1 MNMNNSLSLAQ
12 KQQLK
17 LSPQLLQSFELMALP
32 LTELQ
37 ERIKAEI
44 EANPALELP
53 GINEISYE
61 NYAEKTS
68 QREQKGQDDTYSDS
82 SSYGSDEGGGYES
95 RSNEAESYE
104 GNSYD
109 FDASDRQQKF
119 MENALSTE
127 ETLQEHLLSQ
137 LGCEQL
143 TDQEYKV
150 GLVFITDLDANG
162 FFRQK
167 PENLLKSD
175 QLPFKEKLLKIIQ
188 GFDPIGVGA
197 KDWRESLILQAKAKK
212 LNEEDLANFTSLVNE
227 KLELMRAN
235 KQQLVAKQMGID
247 LEELDS
253 LYEFLKTLTPYP
265 GQSFANGLESFVI
278 PDLSIHQIEGNLVM
292 KMNNSSLPELTINH
306 EFESLALSLGNS
318 EEAKE
323 TQSYIQHHIKDANDL
338 IFQVH
343 IRNQTLY
350 RVGEILMDYQKE
362 FFYNGP
368 QYLRPLT
375 QKTVADILG
384 VHETTISR
392 ISTAKYIDTDWGII
406 AVKKLFSNAVG
417 DEGEE
422 VSKNAAKETIR
433 QIILEHQGEKALSD
447 QKISDLLKER
457 GISVAR
463 RTVAKYRNE
472 LNIDPSFIRGTN

>member
-1 MNMNNSLSLAQ
+1 MTIGNSLSLNQ

-32 LTELQ
+32 LAELQ
-37 ERIKAEI
+37 ERIKTEI
-44 EANPALELP
+44 ESNPALELP
-53 GINEISYE
+53 GMGEVSYE
-61 NYAEKTS
+61 NFAEKTTL
-68 QREQKGQDDTYSDS
+68 QEKKGQDDSYSDS
-82 SSYGSDEGGGYES
+82 SSYGSDVGSG
-95 RSNEAESYE
+95 
-104 GNSYD
+104 YD
-109 FDASDRQQKF
+109 FEAADRQQKF

-143 TDQEYKV
+143 TESEYEV
-150 GLVFITDLDANG
+150 GQIFITDFDANG
-162 FFRQK
+162 FFRQD
-167 PENLLKSD
+167 PQDLLRTE
-175 QLPFKEKLLKIIQ
+175 QLPHKEKILSLIQ

-197 KDWRESLILQAKAKK
+197 RDWRESLILQAKAKK
-212 LNEEDLANFTSLVNE
+212 LNKEDLSHFTSLVYD

-235 KQQLVAKQMGID
+235 KQQLVAKQLGID
-247 LEELDS
+247 AGELDS

-265 GQSFANGLESFVI
+265 GQSFANGPEEYVT
-278 PDLSIHQIEGNLVM
+278 PDLSIHQIENNLVM
-292 KMNNSSLPELTINH
+292 KMNNSSLPDLTINA
-306 EFESLALSLGNS
+306 EFASLCDDLGNS
-318 EEAKE
+318 EEEKK
-323 TQSYIQHHIKDANDL
+323 TQTYIQHHIKNANDL

-350 RVGEILMDYQKE
+350 RVGEILMDYQKD
-362 FFYNGP
+362 FFLNGP

-392 ISTAKYIDTDWGII
+392 ISTAKWIDTDWGILPL
-406 AVKKLFSNAVG
+406 KKLFSNAVG

-433 QIILEHQGEKALSD
+433 QIIQEHQGEKALSD

-457 GISVAR
+457 GIAVAR

>member
-1 MNMNNSLSLAQ
+1 MNISNSLSLAQ

-32 LTELQ
+32 LAELQ
-37 ERIKAEI
+37 ARIKAEI

-53 GINEISYE
+53 GMGEISYE
-61 NYAEKTS
+61 NYAENARV
-68 QREQKGQDDTYSDS
+68 REQKGQDDTYSDS
-82 SSYGSDEGGGYES
+82 SSYGSDEGG
-95 RSNEAESYE
+95 
-104 GNSYD
+104 SYD
-109 FDASDRQQKF
+109 FEASDRQQKF

-143 TDQEYKV
+143 TDQEYEV
-150 GLVFITDLDANG
+150 GLVFITNFDANG
-162 FFRQK
+162 FFTQD
-167 PENLLKSD
+167 PQSLLKTE
-175 QLPFKEKLLKIIQ
+175 QLPYSEKVLDVIQ
-188 GFDPIGVGA
+188 RFEPLGVGA
-197 KDWRESLILQAKAKK
+197 RNWRESLILQAKAKK
-212 LNEEDLANFTSLVNE
+212 ITGNDLAILTSLVND

-235 KQQLVAKQMGID
+235 KQQLVAKQLGIE
-247 LEELDS
+247 LEELES
-253 LYEFLKTLTPYP
+253 IYSFLKTLTPYP
-265 GQSFANGLESFVI
+265 GQSFANGPEAFVI
-278 PDLSIHQIEGNLVM
+278 PDLSIHQVEGNLVM
-292 KMNNSSLPELTINH
+292 KMNNSSLPDLTINA
-306 EFESLALSLGNS
+306 EFESLAQDLGNS
-318 EEAKE
+318 REAKE
-323 TQSYIQHHIKDANDL
+323 TQSYIQHHIKSANDL
-338 IFQVH
+338 IFQVR

-350 RVGEILMDYQKE
+350 RVGEILMDYQRE

-422 VSKNAAKETIR
+422 ISKNAAKETIR
-433 QIILEHQGEKALSD
+433 QIIQEHQGTKALSD